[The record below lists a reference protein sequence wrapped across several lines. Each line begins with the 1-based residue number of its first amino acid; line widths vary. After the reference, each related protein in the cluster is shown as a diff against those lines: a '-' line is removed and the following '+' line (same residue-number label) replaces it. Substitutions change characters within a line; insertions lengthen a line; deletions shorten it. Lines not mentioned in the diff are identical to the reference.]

1 MIKDGQ
7 LCTVTEQD
15 ESTLKTYK
23 EERKETMMKSN
34 KVTWN
39 YVVLNMFISRFGGVE
54 KTAAAAGMPVEAL
67 LIRLN
72 NVKEFNLQEMQTL
85 IQVLSIPAY
94 CVEAAFFSVAG

>member
-7 LCTVTEQD
+7 SCTVTEQD

-23 EERKETMMKSN
+23 EERKETTMKSN

-67 LIRLN
+67 LMRLSN
-72 NVKEFNLQEMQTL
+72 MAEFTAEEMQTL
-85 IQVLSIPAY
+85 VQVLSIPAH
-94 CVEAAFFSVAG
+94 CREAAFFSVAG

>member
-7 LCTVTEQD
+7 SCTVTEQD

-23 EERKETMMKSN
+23 EERKKTMMKSN

-94 CVEAAFFSVAG
+94 CVEAAFFTAAG